1 MPKLKISEYEQ
12 KKILARAVLKKR
24 MEIKQI
30 TVKNISKKLRKPEST
45 LYDRFANTNMLRLE
59 DLWGLVSYLGLT
71 DQEILQ
77 IVRGRE
83 GV

>member
-30 TVKNISKKLRKPEST
+30 NVKNISQRLRKPEST
-45 LYDRFANTNMLRLE
+45 LYDRFANPNMLRLE
-59 DLWGLVSYLGLT
+59 DLWGLVSYLGLS

-83 GV
+83 DV